1 MHPEMKRLAIIV
13 PVKSPQQGKSR
24 LGAVMSGCHRHKLN
38 LGLLSRT
45 LNEAG
50 KLKHIAD
57 VIVVSKSREV
67 LEQAVRREFRGCI
80 EPADCDLNG
89 AIAIG
94 AQAAEDAGA
103 TEIMVLPVDLP
114 WLSVDLLHQAIV
126 EFRNNCDVMI
136 VTDFAGSGTN
146 LLLWRPIG
154 MAVFQFGDG
163 SAQRHAEAARKL
175 GLRVRTREDAR
186 LSFDLDT
193 PGDLDIWSRGRQAF
207 MDGRSA

>member
-13 PVKSPQQGKSR
+13 PVKSPEQGKSR
-24 LGAVMSGCHRHKLN
+24 LTAVMRECQRQKLN
-38 LGLLSRT
+38 LGLLRRT

-57 VIVVSKSREV
+57 VIVVSKSPEV
-67 LEQAVRREFRGCI
+67 LEQAVRCGFRGCS
-80 EPADCDLNG
+80 ELADCDLNG

-94 AQAAEDAGA
+94 AQAAQDAGA

-114 WLSVDLLHQAIV
+114 WLSAGHLHQAII
-126 EFRNNCDVMI
+126 EFRNSCDVMI

-146 LLLWRPIG
+146 LLLWRPIE
-154 MAVFQFGDG
+154 MAVFQFGEG
-163 SAQRHAEAARKL
+163 SAQLHAEAARNR
-175 GLRVRTREDAR
+175 GLRVRIREDAQ

-193 PGDLDIWSRGRQAF
+193 PGDLDIWSRGRPAF
-207 MDGRSA
+207 MKRRSA